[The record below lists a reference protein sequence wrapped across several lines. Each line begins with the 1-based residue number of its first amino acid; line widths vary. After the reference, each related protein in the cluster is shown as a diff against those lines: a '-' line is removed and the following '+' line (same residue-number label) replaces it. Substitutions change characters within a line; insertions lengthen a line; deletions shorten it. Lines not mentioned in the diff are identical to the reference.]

1 VNEDKEPEQ
10 ENGSTQDVRSL
21 AGGVEVVVVSDE
33 AGHGIHVTCAADAA
47 PADLVE
53 GVCNLL
59 AQITRAVVARPRAT
73 RAADLGLGDD
83 VF

>member
-1 VNEDKEPEQ
+1 MDEQPEQ
-10 ENGSTQDVRSL
+10 ENGSTEDEQPP

-33 AGHGIHVTCAADAA
+33 AGHGIYVMCAAHVA

-53 GVCNLL
+53 GLCGLL
-59 AQITRAVVARPRAT
+59 AQVTRAVVARPQAT

>member
-1 VNEDKEPEQ
+1 MDGRLDQ
-10 ENGSTQDVRSL
+10 ENGSPQDEQSP
-21 AGGVEVVVVSDE
+21 AGGVEIVVVSDE
-33 AGHGIHVTCAADAA
+33 AGKGIYVSCGANVA

-59 AQITRAVVARPRAT
+59 AQITRAVVARPQAT

>member
-1 VNEDKEPEQ
+1 MDEEPEQ
-10 ENGSTQDVRSL
+10 ENGSTQDEPSPT
-21 AGGVEVVVVSDE
+21 GGVEMVVVSDE
-33 AGHGIHVTCAADAA
+33 AGKGIYVSCAAGIA

-59 AQITRAVVARPRAT
+59 AQITRAVVARPQAT

>member
-1 VNEDKEPEQ
+1 M
-10 ENGSTQDVRSL
+10 
-21 AGGVEVVVVSDE
+21 VVVSDE
-33 AGHGIHVTCAADAA
+33 AGKGIYVSCAAGIA
-47 PADLVE
+47 PVDLVE

-59 AQITRAVVARPRAT
+59 AQITRAVVARPQAT

>member
-1 VNEDKEPEQ
+1 MDGRLDQ
-10 ENGSTQDVRSL
+10 ENGSAQDEPSPT
-21 AGGVEVVVVSDE
+21 GGVEMVVVSDE
-33 AGHGIHVTCAADAA
+33 AGKGIYVSCAAGIA

-59 AQITRAVVARPRAT
+59 AQITRAVVARPQAT